1 MKEGTAAKKRKTA
14 VSDSLNPFDCLDS
27 VANNLGFRA
36 VDVPGDGLCFYH
48 AVSLCFDPSGPCEG
62 KALKQVVFNFLRKL
76 TADEIAQ
83 YNFPSGV
90 PFHQYLNEVE
100 SEWADNFTIV
110 ATADCFNINIHIYNV
125 SDFHAGRQ
133 SRPIVIT
140 PPYREGLCTV
150 SLGYIPFGNDD
161 GHYAA
166 FLPCSGEN
174 PLTGIR
180 VDA

>member
-1 MKEGTAAKKRKTA
+1 M
-14 VSDSLNPFDCLDS
+14 
-27 VANNLGFRA
+27 
-36 VDVPGDGLCFYH
+36 PGDGLCFYH
-48 AVSLCFDPSGPCEG
+48 AVSLFFDPSGPCQGE
-62 KALKQVVFNFLRKL
+62 ALKQEVFNFLRQL
-76 TADEIAQ
+76 TADKIAQ
-83 YNFPSGV
+83 YTFPSGI
-90 PFHQYLNEVE
+90 PFHQYVNEVE

-110 ATADCFNINIHIYNV
+110 ATAHCFNIKIHIYNV

-140 PPYREGLCTV
+140 PPYCEGDDHAGLSTV

-166 FLPCSGEN
+166 FLPCSGYN
-174 PLTGIR
+174 QLTGIR